1 MAIENKRTALR
12 ISRERRRNPNYVL
25 PEPAKQNTREEEY
38 KPRNNTQIVYS
49 NSNKRIK
56 TEIKTQHTGKNLFPD
71 YTGKYKGGTFIVAGC
86 GSSINNFED
95 FSKYYVVGVNDI
107 ERILT
112 PDFLV
117 VVNDYRTF
125 ARGRWDWVKNSA
137 SPVIFSHL
145 NPPGPMDRVDHL
157 VQIKIG
163 NRGNVNLDKMDSVDH
178 TLNSPYMA
186 IVIAYQLG
194 ATKIGMVGVDFTPN
208 HFFGDTGTHK
218 LTRNLRTIDAEYDIL
233 GKELTKRGV
242 KIANLS
248 FESGISSWPKMTLET
263 FDSL

>member
-25 PEPAKQNTREEEY
+25 PEPQKTIPQQYRE
-38 KPRNNTQIVYS
+38 TQQETQKTYPGSVT
-49 NSNKRIK
+49 RIK
-56 TEIKTQHTGKNLFPD
+56 THIKSKYLGGNLFPD
-71 YTGKYKGGTFIVAGC
+71 YVGKFKGETFIVAGC
-86 GSSINNFED
+86 GSSINSFSD
-95 FSKYYVVGVNDI
+95 FSKYYVIGVNDI
-107 ERILT
+107 ERVLT

-125 ARGRWDWVKNSA
+125 TRGRWDWVKNST

-145 NPPGPMDRVDHL
+145 SPPGPIDRSGHL
-157 VQIKIG
+157 AHIKIG
-163 NRGNVNLDKMDSVDH
+163 NRGNVNLDKFDSVDH

-186 IVIAYQLG
+186 AIIAYQLG
-194 ATKIGMVGVDFTPN
+194 ASKIGIVGVDFTPN

-218 LTRNLRTIDAEYDIL
+218 LSRNLKTIDSEYDIL

-248 FESGISSWPKMTLET
+248 MESGISSWPKMSLES
-263 FDSL
+263 FDSI

>member
-25 PEPAKQNTREEEY
+25 PEISAQQPEKHSQ
-38 KPRNNTQIVYS
+38 KTQSPTVPYS
-49 NSNKRIK
+49 NTYKRIK
-56 TEIKTQHTGKNLFPD
+56 TKTKSQYLGKNLFPD
-71 YTGKYKGGTFIVAGC
+71 YIGKYKGNTFIVAGC

-95 FSKYYVVGVNDI
+95 FSEYYIIGVNDI

-125 ARGRWDWVKNSA
+125 TRGRWDWVKNST

-145 NPPGPMDRVDHL
+145 NPPGPIDRSHHL
-157 VQIKIG
+157 VHIKIG
-163 NRGNVNLDKMDSVDH
+163 DRGNVNLDKIDSVDH

-186 IVIAYQLG
+186 IIIAYQLG
-194 ATKIGMVGVDFTPN
+194 ASKIGMVGVDFTPN
-208 HFFGDTGTHK
+208 HFFDNTGTHK
-218 LTRNLRTIDAEYDIL
+218 LSRNLKTIDAEYGIL
-233 GKELTKRGV
+233 GKELVKRGV

-248 FESGISSWPKMTLET
+248 QESGISSWPKMNLKD
-263 FDSL
+263 FDFL

>member
-1 MAIENKRTALR
+1 MAIESKRTALR
-12 ISRERRRNPNYVL
+12 ISRERKRNPNYVIPNL
-25 PEPAKQNTREEEY
+25 PGQKNKEEERIHST
-38 KPRNNTQIVYS
+38 PIVRS
-49 NSNKRIK
+49 QSLKRIK
-56 TEIKTQHTGKNLFPD
+56 TELKTQHLGKNLFPD
-71 YTGKYKGGTFIVAGC
+71 YTGKYKGETFIVAGC
-86 GSSINNFED
+86 GSSINSFED

-137 SPVIFSHL
+137 SPIIFSHL
-145 NPPGPMDRVDHL
+145 SPPGPIDRSGHL
-157 VQIKIG
+157 AQIKIG

-186 IVIAYQLG
+186 IIIAYQLG
-194 ATKIGMVGVDFTPN
+194 ASKIGMVGVDFTPN
-208 HFFGDTGTHK
+208 HFFGETGTHK
-218 LTRNLRTIDAEYDIL
+218 LTRNLRTINDEYDIL
-233 GKELTKRGV
+233 AKELTKKGV

-248 FESGISSWPKMTLET
+248 FESSINSWPKMNLDT